1 MFRRPTGGSTAAR
14 HACHDAA
21 RLNSLL
27 PEAALVAPH
36 PDRVKIPASIQ
47 EESGMKKRIAV
58 VGAGAVGGY
67 VGSSLFHA
75 GHDVTLIDMW
85 PEHVEAIRANGMN
98 LYGMTEAERKTVK
111 VPAIHLTEV
120 QQIAK
125 QRPIDIALISV
136 KSYDTIW
143 ACRMIRQY
151 LAADGIVVSMQNC
164 VNEERVASVA
174 GWGRTLGIIV
184 GGGVGVD
191 LYEPGHIRRGY
202 AKRPQV
208 TSFYVGE
215 PSGLITQRS
224 RDLAAIMNDCDTAK
238 ATDNLWGERW
248 TKLCVNAMRNGV
260 SAATGMGGNERDR
273 HDAVRRVCIALGG
286 ESVRVGQRLGY
297 KLGPIGSL
305 PPESL
310 ARAMEGDKA
319 ATAEIENLMLGGTGE
334 DQRASY
340 QRPSMAQDM
349 AKGRRTEIELMN
361 GFIASEGSRVGVA
374 APTNEMIT
382 RQVLRVERGEIPP
395 RPENVLLNT

>member
-1 MFRRPTGGSTAAR
+1 MT
-14 HACHDAA
+14 
-21 RLNSLL
+21 
-27 PEAALVAPH
+27 
-36 PDRVKIPASIQ
+36 
-47 EESGMKKRIAV
+47 KRIAV

-67 VGSSLFHA
+67 VGASLAHA
-75 GHDVTLIDMW
+75 GHDVTLIDPW

-98 LYGMTEAERKTVK
+98 LYGMTEAERRTVK
-111 VPAIHLTEV
+111 VNTMHLTEV
-120 QQIAK
+120 QNLAK

-143 ACRMIRQY
+143 AATMIRQY
-151 LAADGIVVSMQNC
+151 LAADGYAASMQNC
-164 VNEERVASVA
+164 INEERLASVM

-202 AKRPQV
+202 ARRPD
-208 TSFYVGE
+208 TTAFYVGE
-215 PSGLITQRS
+215 PSGRITRRAQE
-224 RDLAAIMNDCDTAK
+224 LATIMHDVDNAK

-273 HDAVRRVCIALGG
+273 HDAVRRVCIRLGG
-286 ESVRVGQRLGY
+286 ETVRVGQALGY
-297 KLGPIGSL
+297 KLGKVGALDPEKLALAAENHRSALDEI
-305 PPESL
+305 ESL
-310 ARAMEGDKA
+310 MLSAAEG
-319 ATAEIENLMLGGTGE
+319 GG
-334 DQRASY
+334 RASY

-361 GFIASEGSRVGVA
+361 GFIADEGAKVGVP
-374 APTNEMIT
+374 APTNAMIT

-395 RPENVLLNT
+395 RPENVLVNS